1 MGAPAE
7 FAILR
12 VEKRKTL
19 GAVASLAGHA
29 LRDRPTPN
37 ADPARTP
44 DNRVLAGAGLADGFH
59 GGRKRLRAASPSRV
73 LCYESELLHAVHHLL
88 TGDPSLVRVSPLEVI
103 MRHLAHS
110 CQAEAS

>member
-44 DNRVLAGAGLADGFH
+44 DNRVLAGAGFYDWHGRSPAEWFEDRDRRLVELKRALRRIGSLAGFREK
-59 GGRKRLRAASPSRV
+59 G
-73 LCYESELLHAVHHLL
+73 EE
-88 TGDPSLVRVSPLEVI
+88 T
-103 MRHLAHS
+103 
-110 CQAEAS
+110 